1 MTDFERVALCRSGLD
16 CAKLQLGLMNND
28 SKGTFTILP
37 VTASNGETT
46 AQKYAASVYGVGGR
60 VADAVKPP
68 IARREPVEMVLHDDR
83 RVDHYAWLR
92 NKESAEVIDYL
103 KAENAYTDAVLVPTE
118 ALQEKLYQEMLGRIL
133 QTDLSVPYRLRGYSY
148 FTRTEEGKQ
157 YPVRCRRR
165 DVAGAPEELLLDLN
179 ALAEGHSFLGL
190 GAFEVSDDNDLLAYS
205 TDTTGFRQ
213 YTLQIKKLSSG
224 ETLPEQ
230 FERVTSVAWAA
241 DNRTLFFTEEDDT
254 TKRSHRLYRHVL
266 GSGEAPILLYE
277 EKDERFRI
285 GVERTR
291 SGGFLLLTSA
301 SHTASEARFLSAKQ
315 AGGNF
320 SLIAPREDDHEY
332 YVDHHPADGD
342 SADGGVFYIRT
353 NSGGRTFRVVDV
365 STKEPG
371 RELWREVMPNRPNV
385 MLAGADAFEDHLVL
399 FEREDGLPYLR
410 VVDLKNHG
418 DKNERR
424 EGDLLDNSHRIEFT
438 EPAYNASLGNNPE
451 FVSDFVRFQYESFVT
466 PRSVFDYNVR
476 TRERVLRKQQPVL
489 GGYDARRY
497 VTERLQASAADG
509 TQIPISIVYRRDT
522 FAVEPR
528 WPEDRNTGAPLLLY
542 GYGSYGISVPVTF
555 SSNRLSLLDRG
566 VVFAI
571 AHIRGG
577 GELGKPW
584 HDAGRMRQKMNT
596 FTDFIAAAEFLIA
609 KRYTSPEKLIIEGGS
624 AGGLLIGAVVNLRPY
639 LFHAAIS
646 HVPFV
651 DVLNTMLDASLPLTV
666 GEYEEWGNPQVA
678 EDYWVM
684 KSYCPYTNVT
694 RCAYPAM
701 LVKTGLND
709 SQVMYW
715 ESAKYVAKLR
725 AMKTDTN
732 PLLCKVNMGAGH
744 GGASGRYDYLREV
757 ALDYAFVLTQSGIRE

>member
-1 MTDFERVALCRSGLD
+1 MDKDLKT
-16 CAKLQLGLMNND
+16 
-28 SKGTFTILP
+28 TTTTIP
-37 VTASNGETT
+37 ITASNGKVT
-46 AQKYAASVYGVGGR
+46 AEKNPAGVSKASGSIG
-60 VADAVKPP
+60 AVSPP

-103 KAENAYTDAVLVPTE
+103 NAENAYTDALLLPTE
-118 ALQEKLYQEMLGRIL
+118 ALQEKLYQEMLRRIL
-133 QTDLSVPYRLRGYSY
+133 QTDLSVPYRLRGYLY

-165 DVAGAPEELLLDLN
+165 DVEGAPEELLLDLN
-179 ALAEGHSFLGL
+179 AMAEGHSFLGL
-190 GAFEVSDDNDLLAYS
+190 GSFEVSDDNDLLAYS

-213 YTLQIKKLSSG
+213 YTLHIKKLSTG
-224 ETLPEQ
+224 ETLAER
-230 FERVTSVAWAA
+230 FERVTSVSWAA

-254 TKRSHRLYRHVL
+254 TKRSYRLYRYVL

-285 GVERTR
+285 GVERSR
-291 SGGFLLLTSA
+291 SGSFLLLTSA
-301 SHTASEARFLSAKQ
+301 SHTASEVRFLSAKH

-320 SLIAPREDDHEY
+320 SLISPREDNHEY
-332 YVDHHPADGD
+332 YVDHHPGNGD
-342 SADGGVFYIRT
+342 SSDGGVFYIRT
-353 NSGGRTFRVVDV
+353 NSGGRTFRLMEV
-365 STKEPG
+365 SAKEPA
-371 RELWREVMPNRPNV
+371 RELWREVIPNRPNV
-385 MLAGADAFEDHLVL
+385 MLAGADAFENHLVI
-399 FEREDGLPYLR
+399 FEREGGLPYLR
-410 VVDLKNHG
+410 IVDLENISSESE
-418 DKNERR
+418 DRR
-424 EGDLLDNSHRIEFT
+424 GDLLNDSHRMEFT
-438 EPAYNASLGNNPE
+438 EPAYNASLCTNPE
-451 FVSDFVRFQYESFVT
+451 FVTDFVRFQYESFVT
-466 PRSVFDYNVR
+466 PRSVLDYNAR
-476 TRERVLRKQQPVL
+476 TRERVLLKQQPVL
-489 GGYDARRY
+489 GGYDSRRY
-497 VTERLQASAADG
+497 VTERLHALAADG
-509 TQIPISIVYRRDT
+509 TQIPISVVYRRDT
-522 FAVEPR
+522 FASESS
-528 WPEDRNTGAPLLLY
+528 WPAERNTGAPLLLY

-609 KRYTSPEKLIIEGGS
+609 QRYTSPEKLIIEGGS
-624 AGGLLIGAVVNLRPY
+624 AGGLLIGAVVSLRPY

-715 ESAKYVAKLR
+715 EPAKYVAKMR

-732 PLLCKVNMGAGH
+732 PLLFKVNMGAGH

>member
-1 MTDFERVALCRSGLD
+1 
-16 CAKLQLGLMNND
+16 MNND
-28 SKGTFTILP
+28 LKTTTTILP
-37 VTASNGETT
+37 ITATNGEVA
-46 AQKYAASVYGVGGR
+46 AQKNAANVSRGGGSIAAAS
-60 VADAVKPP
+60 PP
-68 IARREPVEMVLHDDR
+68 IARRKPVEMVLHDDR

-103 KAENAYTDAVLVPTE
+103 KAENAYTDAVLLPTE
-118 ALQEKLYQEMLGRIL
+118 ALQEKLYREMLGRIL

-165 DVAGAPEELLLDLN
+165 DVTDAPEELLLDLN

-190 GAFEVSDDNDLLAYS
+190 GSFEVSDDNDLLAYS

-224 ETLPEQ
+224 ETLGER
-230 FERVTSVAWAA
+230 FERVTSMAWAA

-254 TKRSHRLYRHVL
+254 TKRSYRLYRHVL

-277 EKDERFRI
+277 EKDERLRVA
-285 GVERTR
+285 VERTR
-291 SGGFLLLTSA
+291 SGSFLLLTSA
-301 SHTASEARFLSAKQ
+301 SHTASEVRFLSAKH

-320 SLIAPREDDHEY
+320 SLIAAREDNHEY
-332 YVDHHPADGD
+332 YVDHHPGDGH
-342 SADGGVFYIRT
+342 SSDGGVFYIRT
-353 NSGGRTFRVVDV
+353 NSGGRTFRLMEV
-365 STKEPG
+365 STKEPA
-371 RELWREVMPNRPNV
+371 RELWREVIPNRPSV
-385 MLAGADAFEDHLVL
+385 MLSGADAFENHLVL

-410 VVDLKNHG
+410 VVGLANVRDGSERG
-418 DKNERR
+418 DGN
-424 EGDLLDNSHRIEFT
+424 LLDDSHRIEFT
-438 EPAYNASLGNNPE
+438 EPAYNASLGTNPE

-466 PRSVFDYNVR
+466 PRSVFDYNGR
-476 TRERVLRKQQPVL
+476 TREQVLLKQQPVL
-489 GGYDARRY
+489 GGFDARRY
-497 VTERLQASAADG
+497 VTERLHAGAADG

-522 FAVEPR
+522 FAREPR

-596 FTDFIAAAEFLIA
+596 FTDFTAAAEFLIA
-609 KRYTSPEKLIIEGGS
+609 QRYTSPEKLIIEGGS
-624 AGGLLIGAVVNLRPY
+624 AGGLLIGTVVNLRPY

-694 RCAYPAM
+694 HCAYPAM

-715 ESAKYVAKLR
+715 EPAKYVARLR
-725 AMKTDTN
+725 ALKTDTN
-732 PLLCKVNMGAGH
+732 PLLLKIKMDPAGH
-744 GGASGRYDYLREV
+744 GGASGRYDRLHDTAFE
-757 ALDYAFVLTQSGIRE
+757 YAWLLSQVGIGK